1 MSLAGQWTLEKRV
14 ISAVSATLVTLL
26 VATLQWSDYDGDG
39 YGDNSTGMNPDSC
52 QGQAGS
58 STLTV
63 FYNNTNGQLSN
74 VTYYG
79 CPDEDNDGYED
90 SADPC
95 PYTYGNSWVDMMA
108 CPDADQDG
116 ISDTNDPL
124 PQTPTNSSIDWDG
137 DGVTDHAF
145 NQLLNIDHFPTD
157 PTQWVDTDGDGY
169 GDNSTGNNPDAF
181 PNEPSQWE
189 DSDGDGYGDNT
200 GGYDGDQEDGDD
212 RANLEFDP
220 E

>member
-1 MSLAGQWTLEKRV
+1 
-14 ISAVSATLVTLL
+14 
-26 VATLQWSDYDGDG
+26 
-39 YGDNSTGMNPDSC
+39 
-52 QGQAGS
+52 
-58 STLTV
+58 
-63 FYNNTNGQLSN
+63 
-74 VTYYG
+74 
-79 CPDEDNDGYED
+79 
-90 SADPC
+90 
-95 PYTYGNSWVDMMA
+95 MA

-157 PTQWVDTDGDGY
+157 PTQWVDSDGDGY

-200 GGYDGDQEDGDD
+200 GGYDGDQCIYTSGNSTMPYFGCLDSDGDGW
-212 RANLEFDP
+212 ANEYDDFDDDDSQWHDMDGDGYGDEMTGTNP
-220 E
+220 DQCPNQPGTSTKRCLLYTSPSPRDS